1 MTSSELTSSDLTS
14 SDAPGADRG
23 PADAESI
30 GARIDWGLA
39 AATGKRL
46 ARPGPKTT
54 AYTLDAAYAELA
66 EAATRAEAPVREV
79 TGLADGLRVPT
90 TRILDRK
97 EWVDAAAQS
106 MQSMLG
112 AGSGASG
119 PVGLGAGS
127 GASGPD
133 GHGAGSGA
141 SGPVGLGAGSGP
153 DATDHDDDGGS
164 PNAIEAA
171 LAGFSAKAG
180 GLQAGGLLAFLS
192 GAILGQYDPFTPD
205 PETGDPGVLMVVAPN
220 IISVERSLRVV
231 PSDFRLWVCLHEV
244 THRVQFSANPWLR
257 QYMVDNLE
265 ILTSDSGES
274 TSEIVARITS
284 TLRGSDEKPREKGV
298 LGAMQLLQTPEQF
311 EAFNRMMMLGTLL
324 EGHADHVMDAVG
336 PVHVPTVASIRAAFD
351 KRRGAPRN
359 PVQRIIRALIG
370 MDAKIAQ
377 YVRGK
382 AFVDEVV
389 GAVGMET
396 FNTIWTSPETMPR
409 PNEID
414 EPRVWMQRVL

>member
-1 MTSSELTSSDLTS
+1 MNSNETTLEQVDT
-14 SDAPGADRG
+14 
-23 PADAESI
+23 ESI

-46 ARPGPKTT
+46 SRPGPKTT
-54 AYTLDAAYAELA
+54 AYTLDAAHAELA
-66 EAATRAEAPVREV
+66 DAATRAEAPVREV

-90 TRILDRK
+90 TRILDRE
-97 EWVDAAAQS
+97 EWVEAAAQS

-112 AGSGASG
+112 LDGTPADDSVLG
-119 PVGLGAGS
+119 GL
-127 GASGPD
+127 
-133 GHGAGSGA
+133 
-141 SGPVGLGAGSGP
+141 
-153 DATDHDDDGGS
+153 
-164 PNAIEAA
+164 
-171 LAGFSAKAG
+171 SAKVG
-180 GLQAGGLLAFLS
+180 GVQAGGLLAFLS

-205 PETGDPGVLMVVAPN
+205 PDTGDPGVLMVVAPN
-220 IISVERSLRVV
+220 IIAVERSLRVV

-265 ILTSDSGES
+265 ILTADSGES
-274 TSEIVARITS
+274 TGEIVGRITE
-284 TLRGSDEKPREKGV
+284 TLRGDKPREKGV
-298 LGAMQLLQTPEQF
+298 LGAMQLLQTPEQY

-336 PVHVPTVASIRAAFD
+336 PAHVPTVATIRQAFD
-351 KRRGAPRN
+351 KRRTAPRN

-370 MDAKIAQ
+370 MDAKLAQ
-377 YVRGK
+377 YIRGK

-389 GAVGMET
+389 DAVGMER

-409 PNEID
+409 PDEID
-414 EPRVWMQRVL
+414 EPRRWMQRVL

>member
-1 MTSSELTSSDLTS
+1 MTSSDVTSELGHGDV
-14 SDAPGADRG
+14 
-23 PADAESI
+23 ESI

-46 ARPGPKTT
+46 SRPGPKTT
-54 AYTLDAAYAELA
+54 AYTLDAAHAELA
-66 EAATRAEAPVREV
+66 DAATRAEGPVRDV

-119 PVGLGAGS
+119 PGGNGAGS
-127 GASGPD
+127 GASGP
-133 GHGAGSGA
+133 GGNGAGSGA
-141 SGPVGLGAGSGP
+141 SGPGDADTSDSGGLLASIE
-153 DATDHDDDGGS
+153 GG
-164 PNAIEAA
+164 IEN
-171 LAGFSAKAG
+171 LSAKAG

-205 PETGDPGVLMVVAPN
+205 PETGEPGVLMVVAPN

-257 QYMVDNLE
+257 QYMVDNIAL
-265 ILTSDSGES
+265 ITSDAGES
-274 TSEIVARITS
+274 TGEIVSRLTE
-284 TLRGSDEKPREKGV
+284 TLRSNKPREKGV
-298 LGAMQLLQTPEQF
+298 LGAVQLLQTPEQYD
-311 EAFNRMMMLGTLL
+311 AFSRMMMLGTLL

-336 PVHVPTVASIRAAFD
+336 PVHVPTVAEIRQSFD
-351 KRRGAPRN
+351 KRRAAPRN

-370 MDAKIAQ
+370 MDAKLAQ
-377 YVRGK
+377 YIRGK

-389 GAVGMET
+389 GAVGMT
-396 FNTIWTSPETMPR
+396 AFNTIWTSPETMPR

-414 EPRVWMQRVL
+414 EPRAWMQRVL

>member
-1 MTSSELTSSDLTS
+1 MNSNETTLEQVDT
-14 SDAPGADRG
+14 
-23 PADAESI
+23 ESI

-46 ARPGPKTT
+46 SRPGPKTT
-54 AYTLDAAYAELA
+54 AYTLDAAHAELA
-66 EAATRAEAPVREV
+66 DAATRAEAPVREV

-90 TRILDRK
+90 TRILDRE
-97 EWVDAAAQS
+97 EWVEAAAQS

-112 AGSGASG
+112 LDGAPADDSI
-119 PVGLGAGS
+119 LGG
-127 GASGPD
+127 
-133 GHGAGSGA
+133 
-141 SGPVGLGAGSGP
+141 
-153 DATDHDDDGGS
+153 
-164 PNAIEAA
+164 I
-171 LAGFSAKAG
+171 SAKVG
-180 GLQAGGLLAFLS
+180 GVQAGGLLAFLS

-205 PETGDPGVLMVVAPN
+205 PDTGDPGVLMVVAPN
-220 IISVERSLRVV
+220 IIAVERSLRVV

-265 ILTSDSGES
+265 ILTADSGES
-274 TSEIVARITS
+274 TGEIVGRITE
-284 TLRGSDEKPREKGV
+284 TLRGDKPREKGV
-298 LGAMQLLQTPEQF
+298 LGAMQLLQTPEQY

-336 PVHVPTVASIRAAFD
+336 PAHVPTVATIRQAFD
-351 KRRGAPRN
+351 KRRTAPRN

-370 MDAKIAQ
+370 MDAKLAQ
-377 YVRGK
+377 YIRGK

-389 GAVGMET
+389 DAVGMER

-409 PNEID
+409 PDEID
-414 EPRVWMQRVL
+414 EPRRWMQRVL

>member
-1 MTSSELTSSDLTS
+1 MSNVVNDQT
-14 SDAPGADRG
+14 
-23 PADAESI
+23 ESI

-39 AATGKRL
+39 SATGRRL
-46 ARPGPKTT
+46 ARPGPKATD
-54 AYTLDAAYAELA
+54 YTIDLARAELA
-66 EAATRAEAPVREV
+66 DAATRAEAPVREV

-112 AGSGASG
+112 ADDAPTPGGFE
-119 PVGLGAGS
+119 GLA
-127 GASGPD
+127 
-133 GHGAGSGA
+133 
-141 SGPVGLGAGSGP
+141 
-153 DATDHDDDGGS
+153 
-164 PNAIEAA
+164 
-171 LAGFSAKAG
+171 AKAG
-180 GLQAGGLLAFLS
+180 GLQAGALLAFLS

-205 PETGDPGVLMVVAPN
+205 PDTGEPGVLMVVTPN
-220 IISVERSLRVV
+220 IIAVERALHVV

-265 ILTSDSGES
+265 VLTSDTGENAG
-274 TSEIVARITS
+274 EIVGRITS
-284 TLRGSDEKPREKGV
+284 ALRDNGDQPREKGII
-298 LGAMQLLQTPEQF
+298 GAMQMLQSPEQY

-336 PVHVPTVASIRAAFD
+336 PQQVPTVVTIRSAFD
-351 KRRGAPRN
+351 KRRTAPRN

-370 MDAKIAQ
+370 MDAKLAQ
-377 YVRGK
+377 YIRGK
-382 AFVDEVV
+382 SFVDEVV
-389 GAVGMET
+389 GAVGMPA

>member
-1 MTSSELTSSDLTS
+1 MTSSELSSSDLTS
-14 SDAPGADRG
+14 SDVTRVDHEHD
-23 PADAESI
+23 DAESI

-66 EAATRAEAPVREV
+66 DAATRAEAPVREV

-90 TRILDRK
+90 TRILDRR

-119 PVGLGAGS
+119 PDGLGAGS

-133 GHGAGSGA
+133 GLGAGSGA
-141 SGPVGLGAGSGP
+141 SDSD
-153 DATDHDDDGGS
+153 DAGS

-205 PETGDPGVLMVVAPN
+205 PDTGDPGVLMVVAPN

-265 ILTSDSGES
+265 ILTSESGES

-284 TLRGSDEKPREKGV
+284 TLRGSDEQPREKGV
-298 LGAMQLLQTPEQF
+298 LGAMQLLQTPEQY

-336 PVHVPTVASIRAAFD
+336 PVHVPTVTSIRAAFD
-351 KRRGAPRN
+351 QRRGTPRN

>member
-1 MTSSELTSSDLTS
+1 MTSSELSSSDLTSSDSTS

-23 PADAESI
+23 RDDAESI

-66 EAATRAEAPVREV
+66 DAATRAEAPVREV

-112 AGSGASG
+112 AGSGVSG
-119 PVGLGAGS
+119 PDGLGAGS
-127 GASGPD
+127 GVSDP
-133 GHGAGSGA
+133 
-141 SGPVGLGAGSGP
+141 
-153 DATDHDDDGGS
+153 DDGGS
-164 PNAIEAA
+164 PNAIETA

-265 ILTSDSGES
+265 ILTSESGES

-284 TLRGSDEKPREKGV
+284 TLRGSDEQPREKGV